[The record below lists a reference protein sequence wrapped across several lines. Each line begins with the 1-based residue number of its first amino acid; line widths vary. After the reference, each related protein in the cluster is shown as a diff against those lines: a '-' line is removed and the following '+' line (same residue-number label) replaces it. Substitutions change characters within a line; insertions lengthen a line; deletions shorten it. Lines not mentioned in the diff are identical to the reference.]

1 MATTNLV
8 DEIPQSVEEA
18 GALLGATVIGYGSS
32 SFVTTNPPKGI
43 HSSFE
48 TVSPVPS
55 SELLHRLHALRSLL
69 RSAPKETPLVAA
81 PSLLAGVLMKLLG
94 MSSGLA
100 GNMSSTGSDS
110 VKPNDVPPMLSTP
123 VRYVVLS
130 VNMSWKLLFTS
141 LLHFVSYFL
150 PQRFEGFGCNVSC
163 FVIVSVKD
171 SRGTLEST
179 CMALFEI

>member
-1 MATTNLV
+1 MHVARPQAPSRLTQASMTMATANPI
-8 DEIPQSVEEA
+8 DEMPQSVEEA

-69 RSAPKETPLVAA
+69 RSAPKDAPLVAA

-94 MSSGLA
+94 MSSSLA
-100 GNMSSTGSDS
+100 GNTASTGSEPI
-110 VKPNDVPPMLSTP
+110 KRTDVPPMLSTP
-123 VRYVVLS
+123 VRNVT
-130 VNMSWKLLFTS
+130 LL
-141 LLHFVSYFL
+141 
-150 PQRFEGFGCNVSC
+150 
-163 FVIVSVKD
+163 I
-171 SRGTLEST
+171 
-179 CMALFEI
+179 I